1 MQFRFSNETAEFI
14 VFRFVPDGRDK
25 RAQIKGDIGTSQSRE
40 GPQPFPFQQYVHSL
54 QGEIPTDSTR
64 SSRR

>member
-25 RAQIKGDIGTSQSRE
+25 RAQIKGDKTVVARDAVLFDDDWQ
-40 GPQPFPFQQYVHSL
+40 
-54 QGEIPTDSTR
+54 
-64 SSRR
+64 